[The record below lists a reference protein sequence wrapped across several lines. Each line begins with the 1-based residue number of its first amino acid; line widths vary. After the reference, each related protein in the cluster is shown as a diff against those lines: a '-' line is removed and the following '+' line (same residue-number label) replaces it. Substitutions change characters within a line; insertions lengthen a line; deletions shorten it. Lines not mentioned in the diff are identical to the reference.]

1 MDQKRFQQKL
11 SELNDQ
17 THHYLSELRE
27 LISQMDFNSGQSLQT
42 ISYFT
47 FSMNISHDLDMENL
61 ILGTYHIH
69 NLSEQNISNPYICI
83 KLSSGTPFMFSG
95 KYIYPDS
102 QKQIRTPGAWERM
115 NDREDKEE
123 YWLRPLDREIIE
135 PNEMITFPNFQIKWS
150 PDKSYSG
157 SVMGFT
163 YSDQFQDG
171 MASLNQINLSG
182 NVSSGGEGNGEQ

>member
-1 MDQKRFQQKL
+1 
-11 SELNDQ
+11 
-17 THHYLSELRE
+17 
-27 LISQMDFNSGQSLQT
+27 
-42 ISYFT
+42 
-47 FSMNISHDLDMENL
+47 
-61 ILGTYHIH
+61 
-69 NLSEQNISNPYICI
+69 
-83 KLSSGTPFMFSG
+83 
-95 KYIYPDS
+95 
-102 QKQIRTPGAWERM
+102 M